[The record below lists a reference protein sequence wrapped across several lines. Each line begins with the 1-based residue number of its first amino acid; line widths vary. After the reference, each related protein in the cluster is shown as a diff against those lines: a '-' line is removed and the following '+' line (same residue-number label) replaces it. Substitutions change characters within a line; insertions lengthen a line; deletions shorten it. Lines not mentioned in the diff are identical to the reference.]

1 MKIDV
6 AIKQW
11 KNSSVYALLKSKE
24 LLIVLYFLVF
34 IFGIAYGSGYKF
46 YNGYRILQVALLFTL
61 GFWALYQRQLIVSK
75 VELLFFA
82 FIALGSL
89 FWDNALFIVTDLL
102 LAYLLYKGFQAL
114 TYNAL
119 ITKAVVLGSFV
130 LFLMLPVGLF
140 DYINSGL
147 YRSDWYPLAWNI
159 RIYNSYLF
167 ILSIF
172 ATWFY
177 ISTVKYRNIYLVFLF
192 LALLAI
198 LLDAGRSAALAY
210 TVFMVMV
217 GVCNRQVWRPLLAVY
232 ALAFCTYVGVSYAA
246 SLSVDSASS
255 ALQIARTTT
264 SLRYDL
270 WLHALECWLQSPLVG
285 CGFYQLGHYEQFAAH
300 PHNLVLQV
308 LSETGL
314 IGFGFLAFIL
324 FSILRH
330 INWRAQNSYF
340 VLAALVAI
348 GVDSSLSG
356 VYIYP
361 ITQLALL
368 WLLVFLLKNPEF
380 AHAAHFTQ
388 LQHNTSTSNRY
399 LSAAVML
406 ILAVM
411 FCYLV
416 INTSIFLTDMPSTPP
431 RFWGYGYH
439 LL

>member
-1 MKIDV
+1 MLIKSLID
-6 AIKQW
+6 KHSTLNLSL
-11 KNSSVYALLKSKE
+11 KNKE
-24 LLIVLYFLVF
+24 LLIVLYFLTF

-46 YNGYRILQVALLFTL
+46 YHGYRILQVALLFTL
-61 GFWALYQRQLIVSK
+61 GFWALYQRQFIVSK
-75 VELLFFA
+75 RELLFFA

-89 FWDNALFIVTDLL
+89 FWDNELFIVTDLL
-102 LAYLLYKGFQAL
+102 LAYLLFKSFQVLNYNELL
-114 TYNAL
+114 TKV
-119 ITKAVVLGSFV
+119 IVLCSFV

-159 RIYNSYLF
+159 RIYNSYLL

-172 ATWFY
+172 AIWFY
-177 ISTVKYRNIYLVFLF
+177 STATKYKNIYLVFLY

-210 TVFMVMV
+210 TLFIAVIIIFNHNV
-217 GVCNRQVWRPLLAVY
+217 RWQLLATY
-232 ALAFCTYVGVSYAA
+232 IASWLAYIGVTYWATVNV
-246 SLSVDSASS
+246 ASS
-255 ALQIARTTT
+255 AAGMQIARTTT

-270 WLHALECWLQSPLVG
+270 WMNAFECWTQSPLVG
-285 CGFYQLGHYEQFAAH
+285 CGFYQLGSYEQFAAH

-324 FSILRH
+324 FSILKH
-330 INWRAQNSYF
+330 TNWRDQNSYF
-340 VLAALVAI
+340 VLAALAAI

-356 VYIYP
+356 VHIYP
-361 ITQLALL
+361 ITQIALL

-380 AHAAHFTQ
+380 AHAPHFNQ
-388 LQHNTSTSNRY
+388 PQHNTSAPNGY

-416 INTSIFLTDMPSTPP
+416 INTSIFLEDMPSTPP

>member
-1 MKIDV
+1 MKTDV
-6 AIKQW
+6 AAKQW
-11 KNSSVYALLKSKE
+11 KNSNVYTLLTNKE
-24 LLIVLYFLVF
+24 LLIALYFLIF

-46 YNGYRILQVALLFTL
+46 YHGYRILQVTLLFTL
-61 GFWALYQRQLIVSK
+61 GFWALYQRQFIVSTL
-75 VELLFFA
+75 ELLFFV
-82 FIALGSL
+82 FIVLGSL
-89 FWDNALFIVTDLL
+89 FWDNPLFIVSDLL
-102 LAYLLYKGFQAL
+102 LAYLLYKGFQIL
-114 TYNAL
+114 TYKAL
-119 ITKAVVLGSFV
+119 ITKALVIGSFV
-130 LFLMLPVGLF
+130 LFLMLPVGLS

-159 RIYNSYLF
+159 RIYNSYLL

-177 ISTVKYRNIYLVFLF
+177 ISTTKYKNIYLVFLF

-210 TVFMVMV
+210 TVFMVIV
-217 GVCNRQVWRPLLAVY
+217 GVCNRKVWRPLLAVY
-232 ALAFCTYVGVSYAA
+232 TLAFCTYVGVSYTA
-246 SLSVDSASS
+246 SLSLDSASS

-270 WLHALECWLQSPLVG
+270 WMNALECWTQSPLVG
-285 CGFYQLGHYEQFAAH
+285 CGFYQLGNYEQFAAH

-324 FSILRH
+324 FSILKH
-330 INWRAQNSYF
+330 IKWRDQNSYF

-356 VYIYP
+356 VHIYP
-361 ITQLALL
+361 ITQIALL

-380 AHAAHFTQ
+380 AHASYFSQ
-388 LQHNTSTSNRY
+388 PQRNTSAPNRY

-411 FCYLV
+411 FYYLV
-416 INTSIFLTDMPSTPP
+416 INTSIFLEDMPSTPP